1 MYREIRPNRYA
12 KLAWMRTV
20 MKRTPTATA

>member
-1 MYREIRPNRYA
+1 MRREIRPDRYA
-12 KLAWMRTV
+12 KLAWMTTV